1 MIAPAFSTR
10 SCEKQ
15 LGCSMTTPQAPPL
28 AHPNEARMP
37 MVAQDHQNDE
47 HTDESLFQRP
57 RLRAIIQLSPESTCH
72 DRR

>member
-1 MIAPAFSTR
+1 
-10 SCEKQ
+10 
-15 LGCSMTTPQAPPL
+15 MTTPQAPPL